1 MPGTKVPSGVLPQV
15 QAQVIPALGDDWPE
29 YPERVWATHPVRRF
43 PTRVTKPGGVTDG
56 TYVIT
61 VRGVRGSLGAG
72 VFDDTE
78 MSVVGDTTVLRRAGA
93 DQAALHGLLQRIQD
107 LGLELLDVHRESAEP
122 A

>member
-1 MPGTKVPSGVLPQV
+1 
-15 QAQVIPALGDDWPE
+15 
-29 YPERVWATHPVRRF
+29 
-43 PTRVTKPGGVTDG
+43 VTKPANVADG

-61 VRGVRGSLGAG
+61 VRGVAGPWVRG

-93 DQAALHGLLQRIQD
+93 DQAALHGLLNRIQD

-122 A
+122 PEAPSAPVR